1 MLRKHL
7 DWPHSTL
14 KVQVLLI
21 AALLM
26 QGIDRPGTSW
36 DLLGCEYKFEAQAV
50 LGLTD
55 RRDPLGIRSWTPC
68 VCTLSQR

>member
-36 DLLGCEYKFEAQAV
+36 DLLGCGFHSRNDAV
-50 LGLTD
+50 ADT
-55 RRDPLGIRSWTPC
+55 
-68 VCTLSQR
+68 